1 MVGELLMKSLSP
13 RGEVTPEKK
22 AHYMRIGK
30 NPFWQAR
37 NLFKVIVMAV
47 ITPAPPEHLRLHP
60 RKFLDTPVPL
70 RYLIVSF
77 NVFEAF
83 PDYLHC
89 ALCSVSDSQ

>member
-1 MVGELLMKSLSP
+1 MVGKLLMKSLSP
-13 RGEVTPEKK
+13 RGEFTPVKK

-37 NLFKVIVMAV
+37 NLFKVILMAV

-60 RKFLDTPVPL
+60 LKFLDTPNPL
-70 RYLIVSF
+70 RYLI
-77 NVFEAF
+77 VFEAF